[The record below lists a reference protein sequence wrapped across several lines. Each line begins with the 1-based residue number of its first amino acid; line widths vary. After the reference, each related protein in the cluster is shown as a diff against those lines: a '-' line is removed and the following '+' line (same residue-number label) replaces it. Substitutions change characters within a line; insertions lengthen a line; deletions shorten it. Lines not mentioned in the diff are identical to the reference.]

1 MSLDA
6 IDRLPGAGQVSFLNL
21 SFLQTQPRDLPSGGD
36 PCSGAAA
43 QTQPA
48 TVQGHGQVNA
58 QAGGSTTFL
67 SLFNS
72 SGTAPAQAQGG
83 TTATAGDAGVDAS
96 VDTLLE
102 GLKPAISQF
111 VTELQAVLGGGA
123 GAAAPAEGG
132 AAGAPPAAATDG
144 TDLFSQLQPVIGDFV
159 NSLLQA
165 VTGGAPAE
173 GSGAAPT
180 GPGAAAAGPVST
192 FAPEATNSTACA
204 TAGGSTAGGDT
215 ELNGKIEPLV
225 QDFISQ
231 ILGAVDVKG
240 PDAAEGLSSEG
251 AGGEGATGQ
260 TADLLSQITDLVKG
274 LIEQILPVI
283 SQAVSAVAQ
292 NANPVGLAANGLGQL
307 ASGALNQL
315 ARV

>member
-6 IDRLPGAGQVSFLNL
+6 IDRLPGAGQVNFLNL

-111 VTELQAVLGGGA
+111 VTE
-123 GAAAPAEGG
+123 
-132 AAGAPPAAATDG
+132 
-144 TDLFSQLQPVIGDFV
+144 
-159 NSLLQA
+159 LQA